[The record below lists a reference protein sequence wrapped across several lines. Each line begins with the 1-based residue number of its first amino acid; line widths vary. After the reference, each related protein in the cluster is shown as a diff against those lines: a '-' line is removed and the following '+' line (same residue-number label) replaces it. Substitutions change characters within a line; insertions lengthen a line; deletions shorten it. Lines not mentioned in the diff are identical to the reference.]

1 MFGNSDGNFSVF
13 FLGTHRKTVESRLH
27 RDLHLAGA
35 GYSGLDR
42 AARTLILDRNLL
54 ARSAI
59 SHCLAGHA
67 YADRTRLGGDDDLIP
82 LADNLGHLQLIGC
95 DHLIGLHG
103 AGKLVA
109 QGLVHSGQ
117 IALIER
123 RHIPLGEAD
132 IRLAQH
138 GVA

>member
-59 SHCLAGHA
+59 SHCPLIQSVYVWLGISKA
-67 YADRTRLGGDDDLIP
+67 YIRRMEQDALCLISGLILPHVRT
-82 LADNLGHLQLIGC
+82 
-95 DHLIGLHG
+95 
-103 AGKLVA
+103 
-109 QGLVHSGQ
+109 SS
-117 IALIER
+117 
-123 RHIPLGEAD
+123 
-132 IRLAQH
+132 
-138 GVA
+138 

>member
-67 YADRTRLGGDDDLIP
+67 YADRTRLGRDDDLIP
-82 LADNLGHLQLIGC
+82 L
-95 DHLIGLHG
+95 
-103 AGKLVA
+103 
-109 QGLVHSGQ
+109 
-117 IALIER
+117 R
-123 RHIPLGEAD
+123 TT
-132 IRLAQH
+132 LAISS
-138 GVA
+138 